1 MAARACRCDAGAAQ
15 AGGRADDVLSISS
28 LSSGCGP
35 GHPHGRVR
43 APAADLHLRI
53 GVRHAAYGR
62 HDDWGPS
69 GCTGA
74 DAVRAAVPVG
84 LPGVHL
90 PDPAGAVNPVV
101 GRHGLDIAPLLAR
114 ADEETDGGL
123 TGA

>member
-1 MAARACRCDAGAAQ
+1 MAARACRCDACAAQ
-15 AGGRADDVLSISS
+15 AGMRADDVLGISS
-28 LSSGCGP
+28 LSSGCCQSDP
-35 GHPHGRVR
+35 KGRLR
-43 APAADLHLRI
+43 SPPRDLYLRI

-69 GCTGA
+69 GCTRA
-74 DAVRAAVPVG
+74 DALRAAVPVG